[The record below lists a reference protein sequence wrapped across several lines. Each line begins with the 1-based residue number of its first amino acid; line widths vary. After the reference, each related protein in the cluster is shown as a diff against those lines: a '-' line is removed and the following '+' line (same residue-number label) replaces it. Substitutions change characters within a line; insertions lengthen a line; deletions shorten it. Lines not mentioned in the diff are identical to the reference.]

1 MAVRQIVDIFEAI
14 VERLDY
20 TIAIDSVIDNGDGT
34 YTINCENTYY
44 CTKLNTITIDGF
56 DYRIDNFIFNESIT
70 VSPVNHSNNPLLST
84 EIYLSAPTFFFGT
97 VNSTDREITRAISL
111 GLNDYPIVYFNE
123 ILREKFVSD
132 PLSNVERIAPI
143 RIFFLDIANY
153 SDNLN
158 KDFLDDVLK
167 PLSNIEA
174 KFYDELK
181 KDANIGRIN
190 TDWDRINIPRFAR
203 TGENG
208 ETELI
213 FSEELSGLELSIQI
227 PIKKDCEC

>member
-20 TIAIDSVIDNGDGT
+20 TLLIESVVDNGGS
-34 YTINCENTYY
+34 YTITTSNTYY
-44 CTKLNTITIDGF
+44 CTKLNTVTIDGS
-56 DYRIDNFIFNESIT
+56 DYRIIDFVFNESIT
-70 VSPVNHSNNPLLST
+70 VETVGHTDNPLLST
-84 EIYLSAPTFFFGT
+84 EIYLPAPTFFFGT

-111 GLNDYPIVYFNE
+111 GQNDYPIVYFNE
-123 ILREKFVSD
+123 ILREKFISD
-132 PLSNVERIAPI
+132 PLSSIERTAPI

-158 KDFLDDVLK
+158 KDFMEDVLK
-167 PLSNIEA
+167 PLSNIEE
-174 KFYDELK
+174 KFYSEMG
-181 KDANIGRIN
+181 KDKNIGRIS
-190 TDWDRINIPRFAR
+190 TDWDRVNIPRFAR

-208 ETELI
+208 ELELI
-213 FSEELSGLELSIQI
+213 FSAELSGLELAIQI